1 MSGQGGAVKGSSGLR
16 MWTEKVDARRH
27 AGFDA
32 VFVAA
37 GDQEIVGRD
46 LAPMSTWLDRVRAN
60 ATPLTWLG
68 NQQCVSHGEAGY
80 LSPSVRHSAHHLA
93 TGGRASASRAA
104 PLHDGLVAA
113 LRLISREA
121 GERVA
126 RHVAEHFLV
135 AFHTAPGPV
144 LDEVSASTRA
154 DKMRAAARWL
164 QDNCHRPVSVE
175 DVADVTAMSRRSL
188 LRHFRQE
195 TGMTPSE
202 YLLHA
207 RLALA
212 CRFLLETDLPVD
224 KIARRV
230 GMSNGDHL
238 AKVFRRNLR
247 LSPLEYRHRYLQ
259 GYRDAE
265 SGGPTVVGCTAIRG
279 VSSNWSRA
287 IDQLRG
293 GNCRSLQPERKP
305 ASDGPGS

>member
-1 MSGQGGAVKGSSGLR
+1 
-16 MWTEKVDARRH
+16 
-27 AGFDA
+27 
-32 VFVAA
+32 
-37 GDQEIVGRD
+37 
-46 LAPMSTWLDRVRAN
+46 
-60 ATPLTWLG
+60 
-68 NQQCVSHGEAGY
+68 VS
-80 LSPSVRHSAHHLA
+80 LSVRHSDHHAA
-93 TGGRASASRAA
+93 TGIRASASRVA

-121 GERVA
+121 GERLA
-126 RHVAEHFLV
+126 RDVVEHFPV
-135 AFHTAPGPV
+135 ALHTAPGSL

-154 DKMRAAARWL
+154 DRMRAAARWL

-195 TGMTPSE
+195 TGMAPSE

-212 CRFLLETDLPVD
+212 CRFLSETDLPAD

-247 LSPLEYRHRYLQ
+247 LSPLEYRHRYL
-259 GYRDAE
+259 RDRHDAE
-265 SGGPTVVGCTAIRG
+265 AGGLIVVGGMAIRG
-279 VSSNWSRA
+279 ASSACPPS
-287 IDQLRG
+287 IDQLLNESG
-293 GNCRSLQPERKP
+293 RSLLPERKP
-305 ASDGPGS
+305 ASDGSGS